1 MSYIGKHY
9 NDYKLQKDTQSIE
22 ENSIQRAVKTTIQK
36 LYDEKLFDNYNS
48 ADEVIKIFQVQEED
62 LIQRK

>member
-1 MSYIGKHY
+1 MSYIGKYY